1 MSRAAERD
9 KGYAPTFLSE
19 KSRQKNLNI
28 CVLLFRM
35 KGQFGKYQSILC
47 VIAPALRRSEK
58 SRQKNL
64 NTCVSLFRMKEKIG
78 A

>member
-35 KGQFGKYQSILC
+35 K
-47 VIAPALRRSEK
+47 
-58 SRQKNL
+58 
-64 NTCVSLFRMKEKIG
+64 EKIG